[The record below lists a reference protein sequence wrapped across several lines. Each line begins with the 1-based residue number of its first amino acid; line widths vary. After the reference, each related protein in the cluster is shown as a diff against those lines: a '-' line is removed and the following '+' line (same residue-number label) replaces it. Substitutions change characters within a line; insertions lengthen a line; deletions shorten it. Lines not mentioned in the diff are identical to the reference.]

1 MRNGVTEVTKN
12 FLSIYVKKVT
22 VVQLQMRSSALH
34 GAESMGWAAINFSV
48 YQGAPVG
55 RWTGNGRNSSSCN
68 ESFWIV
74 HFQD

>member
-1 MRNGVTEVTKN
+1 MRNGFSEVTKN

-22 VVQLQMRSSALH
+22 VVQIQMRSSALH
-34 GAESMGWAAINFSV
+34 GAEGKGWAAINFSV

-55 RWTGNGRNSSSCN
+55 RWTGKARNSSSCN
-68 ESFWIV
+68 ESFCIV